1 MNVEIQLVLVTPE
14 IPANTGNIVR
24 LCAATG
30 VPLHLVEPLGF
41 SWDDRVLK
49 RAGLD
54 YWELCQIKRHL
65 TFEEVEQQAGRCLYL
80 SAHASRSFF
89 EARIEPG
96 DFLVLGPE
104 SEGLSREFLAQKDRK
119 QHSFKIP
126 MPREKNGR
134 SVRSLNLSTAAGI
147 VVYESLRQL
156 NGLTPIQG
164 ADRCQP

>member
-1 MNVEIQLVLVTPE
+1 MNAAIQLVLVTPE

-30 VPLHLVEPLGF
+30 IPLHLVEPLGF

-54 YWELCQIKRHL
+54 YWELCQIRRHL
-65 TFEEVEQQAGRCLYL
+65 TFDVLEPQAKRCRFLT
-80 SAHASRSFF
+80 AHAEHSFF
-89 EARIEPG
+89 DAQVEPG

-104 SEGLSREFLAQKDRK
+104 SEGLSQGFLDHNNRREHTYR
-119 QHSFKIP
+119 IP
-126 MPREKNGR
+126 MPGEKNGR

-156 NGLTPIQG
+156 GRLE
-164 ADRCQP
+164 ACQT

>member
-1 MNVEIQLVLVTPE
+1 MEAALHLVLVTPE

-41 SWDDRVLK
+41 VWDDRVLK

-54 YWELCQIKRHL
+54 YWDRCDIRRHL
-65 TFEEVEQQAGRCLYL
+65 TFEAVEQLAPSARFHFL
-80 SAHASRSFF
+80 SARAPRSFF
-89 EARIEPG
+89 DVRIQSG

-104 SEGLSREFLAQKDRK
+104 STGLSQNFLDRGRRRESTFR
-119 QHSFKIP
+119 IP
-126 MPREKNGR
+126 MPGKT
-134 SVRSLNLSTAAGI
+134 RSLNLSTAAGV

-156 NGLTPIQG
+156 GLLG
-164 ADRCQP
+164 